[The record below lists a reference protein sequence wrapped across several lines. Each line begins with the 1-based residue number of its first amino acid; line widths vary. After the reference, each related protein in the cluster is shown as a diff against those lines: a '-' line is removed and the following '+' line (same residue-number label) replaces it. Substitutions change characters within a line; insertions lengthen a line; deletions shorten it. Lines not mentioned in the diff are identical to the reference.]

1 MQPEQRLQ
9 INVLEEKD
17 SSSNELE
24 PNKYL
29 SYRFDKLDIDSVTLK
44 NYETHLVPSLSRQ
57 VEMFLPPSGSFETPD
72 LRRYLELVRSYET
85 STNDLILGLSLADQ
99 IRITFSDMK
108 PATICERFPD
118 IDLAT
123 KRRYRCVAEYLI
135 RQGELSKLKDED
147 GKLIKKVGNMQKMVV
162 IYQPLDKIRITLTRS
177 GLTQFVKTDDRS
189 TKKTDGQAD
198 NGQSN

>member
-1 MQPEQRLQ
+1 MDPDTWFEPEKEL
-9 INVLEEKD
+9 VFEE
-17 SSSNELE
+17 LPPQE
-24 PNKYL
+24 PVKYL
-29 SYRFDKLDIDSVTLK
+29 SYRFSSLVIEDVTIE
-44 NYETHLVPSLSRQ
+44 NYKDHLTSSLAKQ

-135 RQGELSKLKDED
+135 RQGELSKLKDER

-162 IYQPLDKIRITLTRS
+162 IYQPLDKIRTTLQRS
-177 GLTQFVKTDDRS
+177 GLSQFIKNNDKPS
-189 TKKTDGQAD
+189 PEASPSPEQIE
-198 NGQSN
+198 SN

>member
-1 MQPEQRLQ
+1 MEPDVWLEPVEELD
-9 INVLEEKD
+9 LEEYIPQE
-17 SSSNELE
+17 S
-24 PNKYL
+24 NKYL
-29 SYRFDKLDIDSVTLK
+29 SYRFSSLVIEDVTVE
-44 NYETHLVPSLSRQ
+44 NYKDFLTPSLSRQ

-135 RQGELSKLKDED
+135 RQGELTKLKDER

-162 IYQPLDKIRITLTRS
+162 IYQPLDKIRTTLQRS
-177 GLTQFVKTDDRS
+177 GLGQFIKTNDRPTPETAEAS
-189 TKKTDGQAD
+189 E
-198 NGQSN
+198 QSKSD

>member
-1 MQPEQRLQ
+1 MDPDAWFEPE
-9 INVLEEKD
+9 EELVFED
-17 SSSNELE
+17 YAPQE
-24 PNKYL
+24 PVKYL
-29 SYRFDKLDIDSVTLK
+29 SYRFSSLVIEDVTVENHKDLL
-44 NYETHLVPSLSRQ
+44 TPSLARQ

-99 IRITFSDMK
+99 IRITFSDMR

-135 RQGELSKLKDED
+135 RQGELTKLKDER

-162 IYQPLDKIRITLTRS
+162 IYQPLDKIRSTLQRS
-177 GLTQFVKTDDRS
+177 GLGQFIKNNERPSSETS
-189 TKKTDGQAD
+189 QASE
-198 NGQSN
+198 QVESN

>member
-1 MQPEQRLQ
+1 MNPDTWFEPK
-9 INVLEEKD
+9 EEVVFED
-17 SSSNELE
+17 QGPQE
-24 PNKYL
+24 PVKYL
-29 SYRFDKLDIDSVTLK
+29 SYRFSSLMIEDVTVE
-44 NYETHLVPSLSRQ
+44 NYKDHVTPSLAKQ

-135 RQGELSKLKDED
+135 RQGELTKLKDER

-162 IYQPLDKIRITLTRS
+162 IYQPLDKIRTTLQRS
-177 GLTQFVKTDDRS
+177 GLGQLIKNNDKSSPETSPSPKQVK
-189 TKKTDGQAD
+189 
-198 NGQSN
+198 SN